1 MKTTV
6 QQTSETDTWQAEAHK
21 QASAATI
28 LQTYKD
34 KTAQRYASD
43 DDELLQGKFE
53 VMTSSTEQQDTVQ
66 RNVNNTG
73 LPDSLKNG
81 IENLSGYSMDD
92 VKVHYNSSQPAT
104 LQAHAYAQGTDIHIA
119 PGQEKHLPHEAWHVV
134 QQKQGRVKPTMQMK
148 GNVPVNDNEGLE
160 KEADS
165 MGSRAVTQ
173 LVATNKFYASTI
185 SEMNNHT
192 VMQLQETLEANII
205 RILNNRRIIISYE
218 EAVHYA
224 TQLTSNPE
232 NTLIPIVGRHRALR
246 INRVG
251 IVSSVDF
258 RPPSDASH
266 MRVSAFNGPMAEE
279 DSSMLTYGPRP
290 LTGIIVSQDATISAA
305 SLADIPPRDNLGQV
319 MGGSAA
325 QLSGIQNSE
334 WLHLIAHSLGGS
346 DTPNNI
352 LAGPHSLNTAMIP
365 FERLV
370 RSYSRQGHFVDY
382 HVTFFSD
389 TIGYVS
395 YVHHVEI
402 RITMPSNDIKIWTLG
417 VNPNRIGEFI
427 NGQVLAEI
435 EDAIKN

>member
-53 VMTSSTEQQDTVQ
+53 MMASSTEQQDTVQ
-66 RNVNNTG
+66 RKVNNTG

-165 MGSRAVTQ
+165 MG
-173 LVATNKFYASTI
+173 NKALN
-185 SEMNNHT
+185 MNKKT
-192 VMQLQETLEANII
+192 SL
-205 RILNNRRIIISYE
+205 LNQN
-218 EAVHYA
+218 
-224 TQLTSNPE
+224 L
-232 NTLIPIVGRHRALR
+232 
-246 INRVG
+246 
-251 IVSSVDF
+251 SS
-258 RPPSDASH
+258 
-266 MRVSAFNGPMAEE
+266 
-279 DSSMLTYGPRP
+279 
-290 LTGIIVSQDATISAA
+290 
-305 SLADIPPRDNLGQV
+305 
-319 MGGSAA
+319 
-325 QLSGIQNSE
+325 
-334 WLHLIAHSLGGS
+334 
-346 DTPNNI
+346 
-352 LAGPHSLNTAMIP
+352 
-365 FERLV
+365 
-370 RSYSRQGHFVDY
+370 
-382 HVTFFSD
+382 
-389 TIGYVS
+389 
-395 YVHHVEI
+395 
-402 RITMPSNDIKIWTLG
+402 
-417 VNPNRIGEFI
+417 VNPNKQSTQLANDKRRKKQEKKHKAKELEDGRQGGVIRNQQYNANWVQRNWREHIKSLKRKILNQQRTPTGKTIFNLTNGEQI
-427 NGQVLAEI
+427 VIDQGGQYWRHFDGNNQYF
-435 EDAIKN
+435 DADGNAHPNQANFHEKTHFLI